1 MSSQKNV
8 LEAILNSPRSV
19 FNVQSL
25 RMLTECEDSQKLT
38 KSLHYYIKEGKIRNP
53 RRGIYT
59 KATYDEREMAC
70 AIFRPSY
77 ISLEYVLQRC
87 GVVFQY
93 DDTITCVSYLNRA
106 VEVDG
111 KTYQFRIIKPELWI
125 GMDGIEQHDNMLTA
139 TPERAFLDMVYLSA
153 GNCYFDNL
161 HPLDR
166 SSVKR
171 LLPLYRSNILS
182 ERVSELLNIKN
193 NGQEQTQTLYGSD
206 SRSDIQRQGSL

>member
-8 LEAILNSPRSV
+8 LEVILNSTRSV

-38 KSLHYYIKEGKIRNP
+38 KSLHYYVKEGKISNP

-70 AIFRPSY
+70 SLFRPAY
-77 ISLEYVLQRC
+77 ISLEYVLQRA

-93 DDTITCVSYLNRA
+93 DDTVTCVSYLNRIA
-106 VEVDG
+106 EVDE
-111 KTYQFRIIKPELWI
+111 KIYQFRIINPELWI
-125 GMDGIEQHDNMLTA
+125 GMEGIEQNDNILIA

-153 GNCYFDNL
+153 GNCYLDNL
-161 HPLDR
+161 HPLNKTK
-166 SSVKR
+166 VKQ
-171 LLPLYRSNILS
+171 LLPLYQSKVLT
-182 ERVSELLNIKN
+182 ERVTELLNLK
-193 NGQEQTQTLYGSD
+193 
-206 SRSDIQRQGSL
+206 